1 MFHCSRGALVPEQVV
16 DPVQGQQLVVRPT
29 LDNETLVDH
38 EDHVRP
44 HDSGESVGDRDGRPA
59 LLSHLN

>member
-44 HDSGESVGDRDGRPA
+44 HDTVYT
-59 LLSHLN
+59 L